1 MSEIEIIIPD
11 WDVPAEIIAGVST
24 RAGGASRHPYDSLN
38 LAHHVGDSAAR
49 VNKNLRLLSNRY
61 PQHLQWQWLR
71 QTHGIDVHRADACCG
86 PVTADGI
93 CTSVLELAC
102 CVLTADC
109 MPVLF
114 AARDGGEIA
123 LAHAGWR
130 GLVAGI
136 LECTIAKCSTSAQE
150 LMAWLGPAIG
160 PCHFKVGAEVKAA
173 FLAIAGDLE
182 EREALQKYFK
192 ATAEPGKY
200 LCDLYG
206 IARFKLTQSG
216 IARIY
221 GGQYCTF
228 CEPELFYSYRRD
240 DVTGR
245 MASFIY
251 IRKPHQK

>member
-11 WDVPAEIIAGVST
+11 WDVPAEIVAGVST
-24 RAGGASRHPYDSLN
+24 RAGGVSQHPYGGLN
-38 LAHHVGDSAAR
+38 LAHHVGDSAVR
-49 VNKNLRLLSNRY
+49 VKINLQLLSNRY
-61 PQHLQWQWLR
+61 PQQLRWQWLR
-71 QTHGIDVHRADACCG
+71 QTHGSDVHRADACRA
-86 PVTADGI
+86 PITADGI
-93 CTSVLELAC
+93 CTSVPELAC

-114 AARDGGEIA
+114 AARDGGEVA

-136 LECTIAKCSTSAQE
+136 LESTIAKCSTPAQE
-150 LMAWLGPAIG
+150 LVAWLGPAIG
-160 PCHFKVGAEVKAA
+160 PCHFEVGAEVKAA
-173 FLAIAGDLE
+173 FLAIAGNLKGH
-182 EREALQKYFK
+182 EALRKYFRV
-192 ATAEPGKY
+192 AAEPGKY

-206 IARFKLTQSG
+206 IARSKLTQSG

-240 DVTGR
+240 EVTGR

-251 IRKPHQK
+251 ISKPHQK

>member
-1 MSEIEIIIPD
+1 MSEMKIITPN

-24 RAGGASRHPYDSLN
+24 RAGGVSQHPYESFN

-49 VNKNLRLLSNRY
+49 VNSNLRLLTDRY
-61 PQHLQWQWLR
+61 PQQLQWQWLQ
-71 QTHGIDVHRADACCG
+71 QTHSSDVHRADSCCA
-86 PVTADGI
+86 PVIADGI
-93 CTSVLELAC
+93 CTRMRGLVC

-114 AARDGGEIA
+114 AARDGGEVA
-123 LAHAGWR
+123 LAHVGWR

-136 LECTIAKCSTSAQE
+136 LERTISRCNTPAQE
-150 LMAWLGPAIG
+150 LVAWMGPAIG
-160 PCHFKVGAEVKAA
+160 SCHFEVGAEVKTA
-173 FLAIAGDLE
+173 FLAIVENPEDKE
-182 EREALQKYFK
+182 VLQKYFK
-192 ATAEPGKY
+192 ATGEAGKY

-206 IARFKLTQSG
+206 IVRFKLTQSG

-221 GGQYCTF
+221 GGQFCTF

-245 MASFIY
+245 MVSFIY
-251 IRKPHQK
+251 IG